1 MLIGWIG
8 LPDNHY
14 PTEEEDWE
22 GSMSLPRELRIRNG
36 KLIQTPVAEIDSLL
50 GEEVPA
56 DGNLPAACEVR
67 VKPADAGQDFDLA
80 LFTKADGSGGL
91 RMHYDAEKK
100 LCTFDK
106 SGMTKRFN
114 PQVGEVLTMPLAEGL
129 FSIRIFI
136 DRSSVEYFFNE
147 GEASFT
153 SHSYPTEEE
162 FHYTATPGA
171 EIRIRKMNPSVEDTF
186 IV

>member
-1 MLIGWIG
+1 M
-8 LPDNHY
+8 
-14 PTEEEDWE
+14 
-22 GSMSLPRELRIRNG
+22 
-36 KLIQTPVAEIDSLL
+36 AEIDSLL

-56 DGNLPAACEVR
+56 DGNLPAACEIR
-67 VKPADAGQDFDLA
+67 VKPAAAGQDFDLD

-136 DRSSVEYFFNE
+136 DHSSTEYFFNE

-186 IV
+186 VV

>member
-1 MLIGWIG
+1 
-8 LPDNHY
+8 
-14 PTEEEDWE
+14 
-22 GSMSLPRELRIRNG
+22 
-36 KLIQTPVAEIDSLL
+36 
-50 GEEVPA
+50 
-56 DGNLPAACEVR
+56 
-67 VKPADAGQDFDLA
+67 
-80 LFTKADGSGGL
+80 
-91 RMHYDAEKK
+91 
-100 LCTFDK
+100 
-106 SGMTKRFN
+106 MTKRFN

-136 DRSSVEYFFNE
+136 DHSSTEYFFND

-171 EIRIRKMNPSVEDTF
+171 EIRIRRMNPSVEDTF